1 MTAGT
6 GLSCGSGSTFTA
18 LGVTMVFLDQA
29 PFAPASGGT
38 LDLSAP
44 DPTLTA
50 TGLVHYPGMLI
61 YFARTNTSSLTMW
74 SGSGTTISGS
84 IYAKAGSLT
93 VQGGSVTGT
102 AGEREAPGEE
112 RPIQSMIVVDNINV
126 KARSYL
132 STAYASSLN
141 VILPSTKAKV
151 SLVQ

>member
-29 PFAPASGGT
+29 PFAPASGCT

-50 TGLVHYPGMLI
+50 TGLVPYPGMLI

-102 AGEREAPGEE
+102 A
-112 RPIQSMIVVDNINV
+112 IQSMIVVDNINV

-141 VILPSTKAKV
+141 VILPSTKANV

>member
-1 MTAGT
+1 VTAGT

-29 PFAPASGGT
+29 PFAPASGCT

-50 TGLVHYPGMLI
+50 TGLVPYPGMLI

-102 AGEREAPGEE
+102 A
-112 RPIQSMIVVDNINV
+112 IQSMIVVDNINV

-141 VILPSTKAKV
+141 VILRSTKAKV

>member
-18 LGVTMVFLDQA
+18 LGVTMVFLGQA
-29 PFAPASGGT
+29 PFAPASGCT

-50 TGLVHYPGMLI
+50 TGLVPYPGMLI

-102 AGEREAPGEE
+102 A
-112 RPIQSMIVVDNINV
+112 IQSMIVVDNINV

-141 VILPSTKAKV
+141 VILPSTKANV